1 MTFFGTGSGEKFS
14 SPFTNATR
22 KTSRYIWSMASISR
36 FTLSSP
42 RCTILAQF
50 PQMRTPWN
58 MYASAPTD
66 CLQLMQGALTLS
78 NCIMILPRNRDCQH
92 LLS

>member
-1 MTFFGTGSGEKFS
+1 
-14 SPFTNATR
+14 
-22 KTSRYIWSMASISR
+22 
-36 FTLSSP
+36 
-42 RCTILAQF
+42 
-50 PQMRTPWN
+50 MRTPWN